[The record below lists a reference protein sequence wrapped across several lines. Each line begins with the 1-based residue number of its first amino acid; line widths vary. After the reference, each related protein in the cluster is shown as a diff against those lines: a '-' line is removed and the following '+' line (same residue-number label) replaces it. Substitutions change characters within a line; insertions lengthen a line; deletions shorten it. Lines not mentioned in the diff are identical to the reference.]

1 MEYFKIKNMILNKI
15 NMEGISD
22 YICEFVE
29 YYIFN
34 FFEKPHNIQNFIK
47 KEENKSFQEQ
57 VDKLINDT
65 IYEIKVEKEIKILE
79 KRYEK
84 LVKDCEI
91 INNNI
96 GIQDKNEE
104 EGDEEDD
111 DNNNNDNGKIGLL
124 V

>member
-1 MEYFKIKNMILNKI
+1 MILNKI
-15 NMEGISD
+15 IMEGIID
-22 YICEFVE
+22 YIYEFVE

-47 KEENKSFQEQ
+47 NEEKQSFQKE

-65 IYEIKVEKEIKILE
+65 IYEIEVEKEIKILE

-96 GIQDKNEE
+96 GIQDKN
-104 EGDEEDD
+104 DDEDD
-111 DNNNNDNGKIGLL
+111 DNDNNDNNNNDNGKTGLL

>member
-1 MEYFKIKNMILNKI
+1 
-15 NMEGISD
+15 MEGIID
-22 YICEFVE
+22 YIYEFVE

-34 FFEKPHNIQNFIK
+34 FFEKPHNIQNFNNLIK
-47 KEENKSFQEQ
+47 KENKNFEDQ

-65 IYEIKVEKEIKILE
+65 IYEIEVEKEIKILE

-104 EGDEEDD
+104 EEDD
-111 DNNNNDNGKIGLL
+111 NNDNNNNDNGKIGLL